1 MELRLL
7 VALDDGAGEKK
18 KTKSFLNDKAELQ
31 LWGVPGKTL
40 EYLPSNRD
48 IRRQE
53 SVGECGGS
61 WERHAGSLL
70 VILASVSRV
79 RFF

>member
-31 LWGVPGKTL
+31 L
-40 EYLPSNRD
+40 
-48 IRRQE
+48 
-53 SVGECGGS
+53 
-61 WERHAGSLL
+61 
-70 VILASVSRV
+70 
-79 RFF
+79 